1 MEKVGL
7 DMERFLKEVP
17 AVEPS
22 SVIADRVV
30 GNPYIEI
37 AIDRKAIARY
47 GIKIQDVQDVI
58 EIAIGGK
65 RITTTVEGRER
76 YPVRV
81 RYQRELR
88 DSLEALD
95 KILVPG
101 NEGVQIPLNLL
112 AKVNYTRGPM
122 TIKSEDTFLVSYVL
136 FDKKPEAAEVDV
148 VRAADNYLKHKIST
162 GELKLARRRR
172 SPLPDLTRIRFAPN
186 RP

>member
-1 MEKVGL
+1 MGVKIRGKSLEEVDKVGL
-7 DMERFLKEVP
+7 EVERFLKEVP
-17 AVEPS
+17 SVEPS

-30 GNPYIEI
+30 GNPYLEI

-88 DSLEALD
+88 DSLEDLG

-101 NEGVQIPLNLL
+101 NGGVQIPLESSCNN
-112 AKVNYTRGPM
+112 KIHPRSYDHKERGHLP
-122 TIKSEDTFLVSYVL
+122 
-136 FDKKPEAAEVDV
+136 
-148 VRAADNYLKHKIST
+148 R
-162 GELKLARRRR
+162 KLCA
-172 SPLPDLTRIRFAPN
+172 L
-186 RP
+186 